1 MTSNPAQTGYS
12 RVFMIAGRARPD
24 HIPSYQAMTKAGA
37 VSQAFGDVTKIEAP
51 DPDNYG
57 AFIEVGRIKG
67 ATERAT
73 VQLMG
78 RYASDTA
85 SELLELARNGCA
97 ADVQVHFGACSDPR
111 SFDTFTKALILE
123 DALITNYGTEDL
135 GALGSDEQ
143 AKIDETVDISAK
155 DIYEVLP
162 LTFAE
167 RAGTIVTNEVLDGV
181 ICDTKSCGDCEDE
194 SSGCEKIYTI
204 TKAAGGSA
212 GTPPDLVYSL
222 DGGANW
228 YAHDID
234 TLAAAE
240 DPNAIA
246 CLGDYLVV
254 VSEDSGSL
262 HYVLKSTVTATDD
275 PAWTEVSTGL
285 VALKGPL
292 AMDSTGNYA
301 FIVGEGGYIYG
312 TSDPTAGVTVLD
324 AGVATVDDLLDV
336 HALSDTFAVAVGN
349 NGAIVKTE
357 NGSTWTLITAPT
369 GAGIHYNAIW
379 VKSEREWWI
388 GTNTGLLYYTL
399 DGGDNFALRSFPGS
413 GAGAIHD
420 IKFATNSVGYLSH
433 ATAAPLGRIL
443 RTFNGGQSW
452 VVLPEGI
459 GSLPV
464 NDRFNFV
471 APCTYDANFIVA
483 GGLADNAADGIIVV
497 GED

>member
-12 RVFMIAGRARPD
+12 RVFLIAGRARPD

-97 ADVQVHFGACSDPR
+97 ADVQVHFGACYDPR
-111 SFDTFTKALILE
+111 SFDTFTKAVMLE
-123 DALITNYGTEDL
+123 GSLITNYGTEDL

-167 RAGTIVTNEVLDGV
+167 RAGTIVTNEVIDGV

-204 TKAAGGSA
+204 TKAAGGSV

-222 DGGANW
+222 DGGAVW

-234 TLAAAE
+234 TLGAAE

-254 VSEDSGSL
+254 VSEDSGS
-262 HYVLKSTVTATDD
+262 
-275 PAWTEVSTGL
+275 
-285 VALKGPL
+285 
-292 AMDSTGNYA
+292 
-301 FIVGEGGYIYG
+301 
-312 TSDPTAGVTVLD
+312 
-324 AGVATVDDLLDV
+324 
-336 HALSDTFAVAVGN
+336 
-349 NGAIVKTE
+349 
-357 NGSTWTLITAPT
+357 
-369 GAGIHYNAIW
+369 
-379 VKSEREWWI
+379 
-388 GTNTGLLYYTL
+388 
-399 DGGDNFALRSFPGS
+399 
-413 GAGAIHD
+413 
-420 IKFATNSVGYLSH
+420 
-433 ATAAPLGRIL
+433 
-443 RTFNGGQSW
+443 
-452 VVLPEGI
+452 
-459 GSLPV
+459 
-464 NDRFNFV
+464 
-471 APCTYDANFIVA
+471 
-483 GGLADNAADGIIVV
+483 
-497 GED
+497 